1 MSPSSRARPRIPAII
16 SLVVGVLVSI
26 MAVASLAGALTDGA
40 LLGVGLVAAA
50 VAAAAF
56 LLARCGFRLANPVP
70 GKEVR
75 LGVVMWLLAIV
86 FFVGVIGSM
95 AAFVISSAMTSQGGA
110 GTALILLL
118 LSGVLTVAGAR
129 VLGIAS
135 VRRRAL
141 EGS

>member
-1 MSPSSRARPRIPAII
+1 MSPRSQARPRIPAIT
-16 SLVVGVLVSI
+16 SLVVGVVVSI
-26 MAVASLAGALTDGA
+26 MAIASLAGAAADGA

-56 LLARCGFRLANPVP
+56 LLARCGFRLATPVP
-70 GKEVR
+70 GKEV
-75 LGVVMWLLAIV
+75 GVGTAMWLVAIV

-118 LSGVLTVAGAR
+118 LSGILTVAGAR
-129 VLGIAS
+129 VLGIAAA
-135 VRRRAL
+135 RRRAV
-141 EGS
+141 ESS